1 MFNLFSG
8 SLKTIWRMKMLMT
21 SKKKWLGIIV
31 ISLGITI
38 SPTYASGIPVV
49 DGALNGKVDIE
60 FSETKTHRKHETKQW
75 ENTNTNWR
83 KHFTEI
89 SRGKL
94 GNVYSLNIQNDK
106 QLNKEDY
113 LTFQKEAIKRCQ
125 KIGKD
130 DTNTSRKLCLQMV
143 EIDKQKIEL
152 YFTSLD
158 QINYAQ
164 KALEQAIQAQQN
176 GGNAGKVETA
186 EQNVLIRFQ
195 DISRIIENYEYNMK
209 ILDAKKEFMREQREQ
224 IAKNDMDGAVPIS
237 NTIVKG
243 VISTVLETQ
252 AAAYRTE
259 AANLRDNNYKT
270 SRNAFLEYSR
280 PNKN

>member
-1 MFNLFSG
+1 MLI
-8 SLKTIWRMKMLMT
+8 KTKQ
-21 SKKKWLGIIV
+21 KWLSICV
-31 ISLGITI
+31 VSLGMTV
-38 SPTYASGIPVV
+38 SQVNASGIPVV

-60 FSETKTHRKHETKQW
+60 FSETKTHRKQEIKQW
-75 ENTNTNWR
+75 EGTNQNWR

-113 LTFQKEAIKRCQ
+113 LTFQKKAIERCQ
-125 KIGKD
+125 EIGKD

-158 QINYAQ
+158 QINHAQ

-186 EQNVLIRFQ
+186 EQNVLVRFQ
-195 DISRIIENYEYNMK
+195 DISRIIENYEYNIK
-209 ILDAKKEFMREQREQ
+209 ILDAKKEFMREQRERIAQ
-224 IAKNDMDGAVPIS
+224 NDIEGAASTGNIIAK
-237 NTIVKG
+237 T
-243 VISTVLETQ
+243 VISAVLETQ
-252 AAAYRTE
+252 AADYRE
-259 AANLRDNNYKT
+259 KAANLRNGNYNT
-270 SRNAFLEYSR
+270 SKNAFLKHSR
-280 PNKN
+280 SNNN